1 MMCHICYYMSNIKY
15 STHARFRMIER
26 GISEKEVSDAISKG
40 SKRKQDDKIVSAY
53 RHLEVVFKK
62 VKEDYYVITVM
73 LRW

>member
-1 MMCHICYYMSNIKY
+1 
-15 STHARFRMIER
+15 MIER
-26 GISEKEVSDAISKG
+26 GISEKEVSDAIAKG
-40 SKRKQDDKIVSAY
+40 SKRKQEEKIIAAY